1 MHQKNPIIC
10 ALDTADLER
19 ATTLAKAISG
29 KVAMAKVGLEFFTAH
44 GLSGVQKIVDL
55 GFRIFLDLKLHDI
68 PNTVR
73 GALKSVVNLPAIE
86 MLTIH
91 VSGGKNMIIK
101 ANVTRAPRA

>member
-1 MHQKNPIIC
+1 M
-10 ALDTADLER
+10 LRGVTWRE
-19 ATTLAKAISG
+19 IS
-29 KVAMAKVGLEFFTAH
+29 KTSSSTSTAKVGLEFFTAH

-73 GALKSVVNLPAIE
+73 GALKSVVNLPAID

-91 VSGGKNMIIK
+91 VSGRKK
-101 ANVTRAPRA
+101 HDYRS

>member
-1 MHQKNPIIC
+1 MV
-10 ALDTADLER
+10 
-19 ATTLAKAISG
+19 S
-29 KVAMAKVGLEFFTAH
+29 

-73 GALKSVVNLPAIE
+73 GALKSVVNLPAID

-91 VSGGKNMIIK
+91 VSGGKNMIIG
-101 ANVTRAPRA
+101 ANVTGALERV